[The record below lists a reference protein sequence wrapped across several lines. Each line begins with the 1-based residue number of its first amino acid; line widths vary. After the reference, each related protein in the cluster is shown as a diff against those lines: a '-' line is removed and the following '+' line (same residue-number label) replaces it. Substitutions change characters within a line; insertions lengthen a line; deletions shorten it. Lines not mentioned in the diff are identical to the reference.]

1 MRIIF
6 LYLII
11 GQTFAV
17 SNNFEPIN
25 IKKTTNLK
33 LLQDIYRPVPFISHD
48 NPSKAYGTYLSRNI
62 YFEPI
67 SKVRQYIELQRNLK
81 LKHRG
86 EAHITVITPPEY
98 NLMKQWNPRINMKS
112 INHLVNSLVQHMHFY
127 ILGIGSL
134 KGLNINNQ
142 ESEVFF
148 LVIKSRGLRAIRK
161 LIAAEWSIPKHI
173 FDSMKQDFH
182 ITIGF
187 TVSDLF
193 PRLGFEAKKDISA
206 IQSDLHVNFIK

>member
-11 GQTFAV
+11 GQTFAI
-17 SNNFEPIN
+17 SNNFESIN
-25 IKKTTNLK
+25 VKKTIKLK

-62 YFEPI
+62 SFEPI
-67 SKVRQYIELQRNLK
+67 SKVRKYIELQRNLK

-98 NLMKQWNPRINMKS
+98 NLMKQWNPRINIKS
-112 INHLVNSLVQHMHFY
+112 INHLVKPLVQHMNFN

-134 KGLNINNQ
+134 KGTNTNSK

-148 LVIKSRGLRAIRK
+148 LVIKSSY
-161 LIAAEWSIPKHI
+161 LINKY
-173 FDSMKQDFH
+173 FF
-182 ITIGF
+182 GF
-187 TVSDLF
+187 
-193 PRLGFEAKKDISA
+193 
-206 IQSDLHVNFIK
+206 